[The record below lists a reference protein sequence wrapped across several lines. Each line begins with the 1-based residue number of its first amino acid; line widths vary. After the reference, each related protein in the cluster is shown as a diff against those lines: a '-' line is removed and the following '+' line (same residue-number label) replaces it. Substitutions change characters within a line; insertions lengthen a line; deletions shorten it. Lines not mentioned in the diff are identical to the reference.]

1 MIKLVNLKI
10 PNSNILYNVNNNT
23 TTTTNKYYNKN

>member
-23 TTTTNKYYNKN
+23 TTNNKYYNKN